1 MAFNEEQMVL
11 SRFQAVK
18 FTDPFVLKGGERKKK
33 NKPGSKLIVVEESEN
48 EDHKHKKHKPYVFLY
63 SLI

>member
-18 FTDPFVLKGGERKKK
+18 FTDPFVLKGGERKQTP
-33 NKPGSKLIVVEESEN
+33 PGSKLMVL
-48 EDHKHKKHKPYVFLY
+48 D
-63 SLI
+63 